1 MKNRGMKAIAC
12 LFLAVVIGF
21 GGTLTV
27 FAEEE
32 QTTTTYTNASELA
45 KFTFKG
51 YNNGSL
57 PAPTT
62 TLGLLEYTLETFVM
76 GDEYNGPIGIVEAT
90 LNQNGEE
97 KPVYIVA
104 LSGTELIWSDYT
116 GIQSTGAVTDLLC
129 GFNLDNPYIKA
140 VRNAMINNIPSNADV
155 IFYGHSL
162 GGMIAQEA
170 AADSTIKRNYNIL
183 NTVTYGSPLIKLLSR
198 FMSIIYKKLKK
209 ANDLIVLFGNDTY
222 DIILYHDSP
231 PCSRREGGLHAL
243 SGDSTRTVSLPAQ
256 SFYCVCGN
264 GRRGSDCSC
273 KKHRPL
279 PGASCVWLH
288 RISGAGAE
296 PGPQDRLRP
305 DRGGKGRSFDQH
317 GRPGP
322 Q

>member
-1 MKNRGMKAIAC
+1 MRMQDVFWREDMKNRGMKAIAC

-21 GGTLTV
+21 GGTLTA

-32 QTTTTYTNASELA
+32 QTTTTYINASELA

-198 FMSIIYKKLKK
+198 REGVVRRLCDTSDIVPVLSVYSLTPLAVIQYWGSERYSEDGGYNSDWLAAHNESYLREDVWGNYDVLGIKGGNATLTFNMDDAIYFEAPGISWLKLK
-209 ANDLIVLFGNDTY
+209 
-222 DIILYHDSP
+222 
-231 PCSRREGGLHAL
+231 
-243 SGDSTRTVSLPAQ
+243 
-256 SFYCVCGN
+256 
-264 GRRGSDCSC
+264 
-273 KKHRPL
+273 
-279 PGASCVWLH
+279 
-288 RISGAGAE
+288 
-296 PGPQDRLRP
+296 
-305 DRGGKGRSFDQH
+305 
-317 GRPGP
+317 
-322 Q
+322 

>member
-21 GGTLTV
+21 GGTLTA

-198 FMSIIYKKLKK
+198 REGVVRRLCDTSDIVPVLSVYSLTPLAVIQYWGSERYSEDGGYNSDWLTAHNESYLREDVWANYDVLGIKGGNATLTFNMDDAIYFEAPGISWLKLK
-209 ANDLIVLFGNDTY
+209 
-222 DIILYHDSP
+222 
-231 PCSRREGGLHAL
+231 
-243 SGDSTRTVSLPAQ
+243 
-256 SFYCVCGN
+256 
-264 GRRGSDCSC
+264 
-273 KKHRPL
+273 
-279 PGASCVWLH
+279 
-288 RISGAGAE
+288 
-296 PGPQDRLRP
+296 
-305 DRGGKGRSFDQH
+305 
-317 GRPGP
+317 
-322 Q
+322 

>member
-1 MKNRGMKAIAC
+1 MRLQDVFWREDMKNRSMKAIAC

-21 GGTLTV
+21 GGTLTA

-198 FMSIIYKKLKK
+198 REGVVRRLCDTSDIVPVLSVYSLTPLAVIQYWGSERYSEDGGYNSDWLAAHNESYLREDVWANYDVLGIKGGNATLTFNMDDAIYFEAPGISWLKLK
-209 ANDLIVLFGNDTY
+209 
-222 DIILYHDSP
+222 
-231 PCSRREGGLHAL
+231 
-243 SGDSTRTVSLPAQ
+243 
-256 SFYCVCGN
+256 
-264 GRRGSDCSC
+264 
-273 KKHRPL
+273 
-279 PGASCVWLH
+279 
-288 RISGAGAE
+288 
-296 PGPQDRLRP
+296 
-305 DRGGKGRSFDQH
+305 
-317 GRPGP
+317 
-322 Q
+322 

>member
-21 GGTLTV
+21 GGTLTA

-198 FMSIIYKKLKK
+198 REGVVRRLCDTSDIVPVLSVYSLTPLAVIQYWGSERYSEDGGYNIDWLAAHNESYLREDVWAKYDVLGIKGGNATLTFNMDDAIYFEAPGISWLKLK
-209 ANDLIVLFGNDTY
+209 
-222 DIILYHDSP
+222 
-231 PCSRREGGLHAL
+231 
-243 SGDSTRTVSLPAQ
+243 
-256 SFYCVCGN
+256 
-264 GRRGSDCSC
+264 
-273 KKHRPL
+273 
-279 PGASCVWLH
+279 
-288 RISGAGAE
+288 
-296 PGPQDRLRP
+296 
-305 DRGGKGRSFDQH
+305 
-317 GRPGP
+317 
-322 Q
+322 

>member
-21 GGTLTV
+21 GGTLTA

-90 LNQNGEE
+90 LNQNGKE

-198 FMSIIYKKLKK
+198 REGVVRRLCDTSDIVPVLSVYSLTPLAVIQYWGSERYSEDGGYNSDWLAAHNESYLREDVWGNYDVLGIKGGNATLTFNMDDAIYFEAPGISWLKLK
-209 ANDLIVLFGNDTY
+209 
-222 DIILYHDSP
+222 
-231 PCSRREGGLHAL
+231 
-243 SGDSTRTVSLPAQ
+243 
-256 SFYCVCGN
+256 
-264 GRRGSDCSC
+264 
-273 KKHRPL
+273 
-279 PGASCVWLH
+279 
-288 RISGAGAE
+288 
-296 PGPQDRLRP
+296 
-305 DRGGKGRSFDQH
+305 
-317 GRPGP
+317 
-322 Q
+322 

>member
-21 GGTLTV
+21 GGTLTA

-76 GDEYNGPIGIVEAT
+76 GDAYNGPIGIVEAT

-198 FMSIIYKKLKK
+198 REGVVRRLCDTSDIVPVLSVYSLTPLAVIQYWGSERYSEDGGYNSDWLAAHNESYLREDVWGNYDVLGIKGGNATLTFNMDDAIYFEAPGISWLKLK
-209 ANDLIVLFGNDTY
+209 
-222 DIILYHDSP
+222 
-231 PCSRREGGLHAL
+231 
-243 SGDSTRTVSLPAQ
+243 
-256 SFYCVCGN
+256 
-264 GRRGSDCSC
+264 
-273 KKHRPL
+273 
-279 PGASCVWLH
+279 
-288 RISGAGAE
+288 
-296 PGPQDRLRP
+296 
-305 DRGGKGRSFDQH
+305 
-317 GRPGP
+317 
-322 Q
+322 

>member
-1 MKNRGMKAIAC
+1 MKNRGIKAMVC
-12 LFLAVVIGF
+12 LLLVFVMGV
-21 GGTLTV
+21 GGTLTA

-198 FMSIIYKKLKK
+198 REGVVRRLCDTTDIVPVLSVYSLTPLAVIQYWGSERYSEDGGYNSDWLAAHNESYLRDVLGIKGGNATLTFNMDDAIYFEAPGISWLKLK
-209 ANDLIVLFGNDTY
+209 
-222 DIILYHDSP
+222 
-231 PCSRREGGLHAL
+231 
-243 SGDSTRTVSLPAQ
+243 
-256 SFYCVCGN
+256 
-264 GRRGSDCSC
+264 
-273 KKHRPL
+273 
-279 PGASCVWLH
+279 
-288 RISGAGAE
+288 
-296 PGPQDRLRP
+296 
-305 DRGGKGRSFDQH
+305 
-317 GRPGP
+317 
-322 Q
+322 

>member
-1 MKNRGMKAIAC
+1 MRMQDVFWREDMKNRGMKAIAC

-21 GGTLTV
+21 GGTLTA

-198 FMSIIYKKLKK
+198 REGVVRRLCDTSDIVPVLSVYSLTPLAVIQYWGSERYSEDGGYNSDWLAAHNESYLREDVWGNYDVLGIKGGNATLTFNMDDAIYFEAPGISWLKLK
-209 ANDLIVLFGNDTY
+209 
-222 DIILYHDSP
+222 
-231 PCSRREGGLHAL
+231 
-243 SGDSTRTVSLPAQ
+243 
-256 SFYCVCGN
+256 
-264 GRRGSDCSC
+264 
-273 KKHRPL
+273 
-279 PGASCVWLH
+279 
-288 RISGAGAE
+288 
-296 PGPQDRLRP
+296 
-305 DRGGKGRSFDQH
+305 
-317 GRPGP
+317 
-322 Q
+322 

>member
-21 GGTLTV
+21 GGTLTA

-32 QTTTTYTNASELA
+32 QTTTTYINASELA

-198 FMSIIYKKLKK
+198 REGVVRRLCDTSDIVPVLSVYSLTPLAVIQYWGSERYSEDGGYNSDWLAAHNESYLREDVWGNYDVLGIKGGNATLTFNMDDAIYFEAPGISWLKLK
-209 ANDLIVLFGNDTY
+209 
-222 DIILYHDSP
+222 
-231 PCSRREGGLHAL
+231 
-243 SGDSTRTVSLPAQ
+243 
-256 SFYCVCGN
+256 
-264 GRRGSDCSC
+264 
-273 KKHRPL
+273 
-279 PGASCVWLH
+279 
-288 RISGAGAE
+288 
-296 PGPQDRLRP
+296 
-305 DRGGKGRSFDQH
+305 
-317 GRPGP
+317 
-322 Q
+322 

>member
-12 LFLAVVIGF
+12 LFLAVVIGL
-21 GGTLTV
+21 GGTLTA

-198 FMSIIYKKLKK
+198 REGVVRRLCDTSDIVPVLSVYSLTPLAVIQYWGSERYSEDGGYNSDWLAAHNESYLREDVWVNYDVLGIKGGNATLTFNMDDAIYFEAPGISWLKLK
-209 ANDLIVLFGNDTY
+209 
-222 DIILYHDSP
+222 
-231 PCSRREGGLHAL
+231 
-243 SGDSTRTVSLPAQ
+243 
-256 SFYCVCGN
+256 
-264 GRRGSDCSC
+264 
-273 KKHRPL
+273 
-279 PGASCVWLH
+279 
-288 RISGAGAE
+288 
-296 PGPQDRLRP
+296 
-305 DRGGKGRSFDQH
+305 
-317 GRPGP
+317 
-322 Q
+322 

>member
-1 MKNRGMKAIAC
+1 MRMRDVFWREDMKNRGMKAIAC

-21 GGTLTV
+21 GGTLTA

-198 FMSIIYKKLKK
+198 REGVVRRLCDTSDIVPVLSVYSLTPLAVIQYWGSERYSEDGGYNSDWLAAHNESYLREDVWGNYDVLGIKGGNATLTFNMDDAIYFEAPGISWLKLK
-209 ANDLIVLFGNDTY
+209 
-222 DIILYHDSP
+222 
-231 PCSRREGGLHAL
+231 
-243 SGDSTRTVSLPAQ
+243 
-256 SFYCVCGN
+256 
-264 GRRGSDCSC
+264 
-273 KKHRPL
+273 
-279 PGASCVWLH
+279 
-288 RISGAGAE
+288 
-296 PGPQDRLRP
+296 
-305 DRGGKGRSFDQH
+305 
-317 GRPGP
+317 
-322 Q
+322 

>member
-1 MKNRGMKAIAC
+1 MRLQDVFWREDMKNRGMKAIAC

-21 GGTLTV
+21 GGTLTA

-198 FMSIIYKKLKK
+198 REGVVRRLCDTSDIVPVLSVYSLTPLAVIQYWGSERYSEDGGYNSDWLTAHNESYLREDVWANYDVLGIKGGNATLTFNMDDAIYFEAPGISWLKLK
-209 ANDLIVLFGNDTY
+209 
-222 DIILYHDSP
+222 
-231 PCSRREGGLHAL
+231 
-243 SGDSTRTVSLPAQ
+243 
-256 SFYCVCGN
+256 
-264 GRRGSDCSC
+264 
-273 KKHRPL
+273 
-279 PGASCVWLH
+279 
-288 RISGAGAE
+288 
-296 PGPQDRLRP
+296 
-305 DRGGKGRSFDQH
+305 
-317 GRPGP
+317 
-322 Q
+322 

>member
-21 GGTLTV
+21 GGTLTA

-76 GDEYNGPIGIVEAT
+76 GDEYNGPIGIVEET

-198 FMSIIYKKLKK
+198 REGVVRRLCDTSDIVPVLSVYSLTPLAVIQYWGSERYSEDGGYNSDWLAAHNESYLREDVWSNYDVLGIKGGNATLTFNMDDAIYFEAPGISWLKLK
-209 ANDLIVLFGNDTY
+209 
-222 DIILYHDSP
+222 
-231 PCSRREGGLHAL
+231 
-243 SGDSTRTVSLPAQ
+243 
-256 SFYCVCGN
+256 
-264 GRRGSDCSC
+264 
-273 KKHRPL
+273 
-279 PGASCVWLH
+279 
-288 RISGAGAE
+288 
-296 PGPQDRLRP
+296 
-305 DRGGKGRSFDQH
+305 
-317 GRPGP
+317 
-322 Q
+322 

>member
-1 MKNRGMKAIAC
+1 
-12 LFLAVVIGF
+12 
-21 GGTLTV
+21 
-27 FAEEE
+27 
-32 QTTTTYTNASELA
+32 
-45 KFTFKG
+45 FTFKG

-198 FMSIIYKKLKK
+198 REGVVRRLCDTSDIVPVLSVYSLTPLAVIQYWGSERYSEDGGYNSDWLAAHNESYLREDVWANYDVLGIKGGNATLTFNMDDAIYFEAPGISWLKLK
-209 ANDLIVLFGNDTY
+209 
-222 DIILYHDSP
+222 
-231 PCSRREGGLHAL
+231 
-243 SGDSTRTVSLPAQ
+243 
-256 SFYCVCGN
+256 
-264 GRRGSDCSC
+264 
-273 KKHRPL
+273 
-279 PGASCVWLH
+279 
-288 RISGAGAE
+288 
-296 PGPQDRLRP
+296 
-305 DRGGKGRSFDQH
+305 
-317 GRPGP
+317 
-322 Q
+322 

>member
-1 MKNRGMKAIAC
+1 MRMQDVFWREDMKNRGMKAIAC

-21 GGTLTV
+21 GGTLTA

-32 QTTTTYTNASELA
+32 KTTTTYINASELA

-198 FMSIIYKKLKK
+198 REGVVRRLCDTSDIVPVLSVYSLTPLAVIQYWGSERYSEDGGYNSDWLAAHNESYLREDVWGNYDVLGIKGGNATLTFNMDDAIYFEAPGISWLKLK
-209 ANDLIVLFGNDTY
+209 
-222 DIILYHDSP
+222 
-231 PCSRREGGLHAL
+231 
-243 SGDSTRTVSLPAQ
+243 
-256 SFYCVCGN
+256 
-264 GRRGSDCSC
+264 
-273 KKHRPL
+273 
-279 PGASCVWLH
+279 
-288 RISGAGAE
+288 
-296 PGPQDRLRP
+296 
-305 DRGGKGRSFDQH
+305 
-317 GRPGP
+317 
-322 Q
+322 